1 MPVYRCIK
9 KLKDSANT
17 STTKFVLQNIQ
28 TKETYT
34 VPKDELKIKM
44 TANQVQITNLQID
57 SQGRL
62 IDKQSNQYNSSQ
74 INPKLR
80 DSYLI

>member
-62 IDKQSNQYNSSQ
+62 IDKVSNQYNSSQ